1 MTTKHFVPYGKIVL
15 RVECDTRERDI
26 IHCHE
31 NFDYFKLRPRGHA
44 YRDKLVSERLN
55 LERESS

>member
-1 MTTKHFVPYGKIVL
+1 MSIHYVPYGKIVL
-15 RVECDTRERDI
+15 RVESNQIERDI
-26 IHCHE
+26 AQCSE